1 MFSSDKN
8 VESIAQLIEVLKDY
22 MGLQKE
28 YLKLDVIEKVV
39 RLVTALILAFVL
51 VVLGIAV
58 MFYLSLAV
66 AYWLTPVIGTGWAFF
81 IIAPKKSDTKGELIA
96 NLISNSITAIDAF
109 LLVRK
114 LMKSYGHLFG
124 KKKRR

>member
-1 MFSSDKN
+1 
-8 VESIAQLIEVLKDY
+8 
-22 MGLQKE
+22 
-28 YLKLDVIEKVV
+28 
-39 RLVTALILAFVL
+39 
-51 VVLGIAV
+51 
-58 MFYLSLAV
+58 
-66 AYWLTPVIGTGWAFF
+66 LT
-81 IIAPKKSDTKGELIA
+81 APKKSDTKGELIA